1 MPAKIIVV
9 EDEAPLAEL
18 LKYNLQSEGYDVVH
32 AADGEDAELLL
43 SEQSFDLAILDWMIP
58 KISGIE
64 LCRRVRNRTE
74 TQSLPIIL
82 LTARGEETDRVR
94 GLTTGADDYVTKPF
108 SVQELMARIKAL
120 LRRTA
125 PERMSD
131 ILISGEITMDRSA
144 HKVTRGSREVRLGPT
159 EYKMLEVFME
169 SQRRVLSRSQLL
181 DRVWGQSSEVD
192 ERTVDV
198 HIGRLRKS
206 LIRGNDSD
214 PIRTVRGAGYVFDG
228 REAEAPPDAPARSRD
243 SLRTAG
249 SMRRSSPS
257 QCRHVPRACV
267 ASTSTN
273 LVYCPWQKS

>member
-1 MPAKIIVV
+1 MAAKIIVV
-9 EDEAPLAEL
+9 EDEAPLVEL

-32 AADGEDAELLL
+32 AADGEEAELLL
-43 SEQSFDLAILDWMIP
+43 AEQSYDLAILDWMIP

-64 LCRRVRNRTE
+64 LCRRLRNRTE
-74 TQSLPIIL
+74 TQNLPIIL
-82 LTARGEETDRVR
+82 LTARGEEADRVR

-120 LRRTA
+120 LRHAA

-131 ILISGEITMDRSA
+131 ILVSGEIVMDRGA
-144 HKVTRGSREVRLGPT
+144 HKVTRGAREVRLGPT
-159 EYKMLEVFME
+159 EYRMLEVFME
-169 SQRRVLSRSQLL
+169 SPRRVLSRNQLL

-206 LIRGNDSD
+206 LIRGNESD

-228 REAEAPPDAPARSRD
+228 REAEAP
-243 SLRTAG
+243 
-249 SMRRSSPS
+249 
-257 QCRHVPRACV
+257 V
-267 ASTSTN
+267 
-273 LVYCPWQKS
+273 

>member
-159 EYKMLEVFME
+159 EYKMLEVFTE

-228 REAEAPPDAPARSRD
+228 REAEAPA
-243 SLRTAG
+243 
-249 SMRRSSPS
+249 
-257 QCRHVPRACV
+257 
-267 ASTSTN
+267 
-273 LVYCPWQKS
+273 